1 MQASNPLLRLSNGCA
16 APLSGSGHQNALQDT
31 RGASRRASAAR
42 CPTHSRYHPSPAG
55 HRPDSRPS
63 QCKSCGAS
71 DDGPNAASAQGS
83 PLRPMAIGNSR
94 HRTTLPQIS
103 RLLRVPFSTRA
114 AFASDAAQSPT
125 SSSLDDKVHCPISN
139 QLELSNIPSVFDLA
153 HLTSTKFSADRCMY
167 LRRCAFGEL
176 LPIREHAAR
185 QSQPSVPCFTS
196 SPNQPKRDPSATGCH
211 LRETGR

>member
-1 MQASNPLLRLSNGCA
+1 MMQASNPLLRLSNGCA
-16 APLSGSGHQNALQDT
+16 APLSGGGHQNALQDT
-31 RGASRRASAAR
+31 RGASRRASTAR

-94 HRTTLPQIS
+94 HRTTPPQIS

-125 SSSLDDKVHCPISN
+125 SSSLDDKVHCPTPN
-139 QLELSNIPSVFDLA
+139 PLELSNIPSIFDLA
-153 HLTSTKFSADRCMY
+153 HLTSTKFSAIDACI
-167 LRRCAFGEL
+167 CA
-176 LPIREHAAR
+176 AAR
-185 QSQPSVPCFTS
+185 LANCFRS
-196 SPNQPKRDPSATGCH
+196 ESMRLGNRNRVCLASLPHRINRSAILPRQDVT
-211 LRETGR
+211 